1 MSLIQQ
7 VVELQNIDSKLQDI
21 SELLGDLPIKVE
33 ELKDKEDSLIQSVE
47 NAKNRIKELDLE
59 LNKFDTQMID
69 FNTKIDKL
77 KDQLFLVTSN
87 KQYDALQHEIDHLKS
102 NLDEIETKSLEFLEE
117 KGILDKQVTSEEENL
132 DSLRKDL
139 VVRREKLEKLIN
151 ESSKE
156 KDKLELLRENHRAIV
171 DNNTLTQYDRVYK
184 ARNGLA
190 VVNVTESACGGCGA
204 FVPPQVISEVKAQNN
219 IQSCESCSRF
229 LYWETV

>member
-59 LNKFDTQMID
+59 LNKFDTEMTD
-69 FNTKIDKL
+69 FNSKIDKH

-139 VVRREKLEKLIN
+139 VGRREKLEKLMN

-156 KDKLELLRENHRAIV
+156 KDKLELLRDNHRGVV

-190 VVNVTESACGGCGA
+190 VVSVTESACGGCGA
-204 FVPPQVISEVKAQNN
+204 FVPPQVISEVKAQKN
-219 IQSCESCSRF
+219 IQTCESCSRF

>member
-33 ELKDKEDSLIQSVE
+33 ELKDKEDSLIKSVE

-59 LNKFDTQMID
+59 LNKFDKQMID
-69 FNTKIDKL
+69 FNTKIDKH

-151 ESSKE
+151 
-156 KDKLELLRENHRAIV
+156 
-171 DNNTLTQYDRVYK
+171 
-184 ARNGLA
+184 
-190 VVNVTESACGGCGA
+190 
-204 FVPPQVISEVKAQNN
+204 
-219 IQSCESCSRF
+219 
-229 LYWETV
+229 